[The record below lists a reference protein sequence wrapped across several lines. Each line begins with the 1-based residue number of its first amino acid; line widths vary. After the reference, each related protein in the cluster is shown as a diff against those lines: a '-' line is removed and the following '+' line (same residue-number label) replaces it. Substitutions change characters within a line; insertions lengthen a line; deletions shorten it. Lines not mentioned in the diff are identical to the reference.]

1 MWVLFQQEQEVL
13 AQNLDLVVQVQV
25 LCPLE
30 VETWARFGL
39 HDHLAEIRKI
49 LDNYISVNFK
59 KCLFK
64 CQTYF
69 IFHISEWE
77 VII

>member
-39 HDHLAEIRKI
+39 HDHLAEIKKVSI
-49 LDNYISVNFK
+49 L
-59 KCLFK
+59 
-64 CQTYF
+64 
-69 IFHISEWE
+69 
-77 VII
+77 